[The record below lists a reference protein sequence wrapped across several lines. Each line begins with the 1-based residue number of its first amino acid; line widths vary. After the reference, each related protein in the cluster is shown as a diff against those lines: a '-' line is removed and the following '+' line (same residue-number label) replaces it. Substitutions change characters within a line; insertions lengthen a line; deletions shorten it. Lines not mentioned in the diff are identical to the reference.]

1 MSCIATTRPPRR
13 WVVQRMDG
21 VRRTTR
27 RAENAKKRK
36 RLIRNADDRLKRGAR
51 SPGGLCSP
59 NTYTHRLRSARDLWG
74 DSGLWRR
81 SRLRTVLS
89 CLQPPA
95 VLCCP
100 DTYTQRHAA
109 ANLPCEDLYLL
120 PICSFGDKSSV
131 RQPLFYIYQRLII
144 LMNKIIVMSVHF
156 LEKSKCCRSSRFIN

>member
-1 MSCIATTRPPRR
+1 MSRRSTLCIATTRPPRR

-27 RAENAKKRK
+27 RAENAKKRE
-36 RLIRNADDRLKRGAR
+36 RLIRSAYDRLKRSDR
-51 SPGGLCSP
+51 SSGGLCSP

-74 DSGLWRR
+74 DSGLLRR

-89 CLQPPA
+89 RSQPPA

-109 ANLPCEDLYLL
+109 ANLPCEDLHLSLTPILL
-120 PICSFGDKSSV
+120 SFGDKSSV
-131 RQPLFYIYQRLII
+131 SKTACCSTSTKDWPSLWIKLELCLYI
-144 LMNKIIVMSVHF
+144 S
-156 LEKSKCCRSSRFIN
+156 